1 PRGRGVRAT
10 APAVRTAALELD
22 AARVERVLVDLPL
35 AHLLVALGINL
46 PAQLL
51 DELVDRRLHVARRL
65 AGAQRVA
72 LEPDRGLCNLVRG
85 DGRIAFHCEL
95 DLDARGCMHVP
106 LELRE
111 LALRV
116 GPDRVAHLE
125 VLALDV
131 KLHSC
136 LLSPLGSAG

>member
-35 AHLLVALGINL
+35 AHLLVALGIDL

-51 DELVDRRLHVARRL
+51 DELVARRL